1 VSSGGP
7 STPRYVRRPAPPL
20 KRPGREMGP
29 GTAPK
34 ERNVGLTRRR
44 RRRRQV
50 VLERHPDDLPK
61 RGLFTEPIRIT
72 RLEALEPE
80 TQEDGTTRVTFLVEV
95 KDAEDKRC
103 SDLAVDAR
111 VSGPDRTATVQ
122 GSTDMFGRVRV
133 RMTGPP
139 GHYEIEVLEVAAK
152 GLDWDATAGP
162 TSAAQDVPA

>member
-1 VSSGGP
+1 
-7 STPRYVRRPAPPL
+7 
-20 KRPGREMGP
+20 MGP

-111 VSGPDRTATVQ
+111 VSGPERTATVQ
-122 GSTDMFGRVRV
+122 GATDMFGRVRV
-133 RMTGPP
+133 RMTGPTRALRDRGP
-139 GHYEIEVLEVAAK
+139 RGGGEGSRLGRHRRTHHRGAGRA
-152 GLDWDATAGP
+152 GLRRGPAG
-162 TSAAQDVPA
+162 S